1 RAAGGGLA
9 ALGAGRLEEARAAF
23 LRARSLRPDGTEA
36 AEGLRRV
43 DAVTGERAYAAQRA
57 RGQALEAGE
66 HWGEA
71 LRLYESVLRQDRSLA
86 FAQQGKARAAA
97 RLKLGESL
105 QTLIDRPDRLASPE
119 VRSAALT
126 LPQSEIGRAHVRTPV
141 SVRTPVPSSS
151 RK

>member
-1 RAAGGGLA
+1 
-9 ALGAGRLEEARAAF
+9 
-23 LRARSLRPDGTEA
+23 
-36 AEGLRRV
+36 RRV

-57 RGQALEAGE
+57 RGQALEAAE

-71 LRLYESVLRQDRSLA
+71 LRLYESVLRADRSLA

-119 VRSAALT
+119 VRRDITVSPGQPAQT
-126 LPQSEIGRAHVRTPV
+126 V
-141 SVRTPVPSSS
+141 SVACSEPI
-151 RK
+151 